1 MKNFNERLEA
11 LMNEKKYNN
20 SSLSRK
26 LNKVPSTVKKWVDG
40 DGMPELPIFYQ
51 LANLLGVKPSYL
63 LFGDEEKEPLTLAEP
78 NPAYGIPKEDLIE
91 FYEWK
96 AKEAT
101 RKAKML
107 KQMELDEDKVDSK
120 PAPKAFTMR
129 EIEK

>member
-1 MKNFNERLEA
+1 MENFNERLQA
-11 LMNEKKYNN
+11 LMDEKKLNN

-51 LANLLGVKPSYL
+51 LANLLGVRPSYL
-63 LFGDEEKEPLTLAEP
+63 LFGEHEVQKYPVEEPK
-78 NPAYGIPKEDLIE
+78 PAYGISKEDLIE

-101 RKAKML
+101 RKAEML
-107 KQMELDEDKVDSK
+107 KQMESNEDVLE
-120 PAPKAFTMR
+120 PERPRRGFTMTQ
-129 EIEK
+129 IEK

>member
-1 MKNFNERLEA
+1 MKKFNERLEA

-63 LFGDEEKEPLTLAEP
+63 LFGDEEQPLILEEPKAK
-78 NPAYGIPKEDLIE
+78 YGIPKEDLIE

-96 AKEAT
+96 AKEAL
-101 RKAKML
+101 RKAEML
-107 KQMELDEDKVDSK
+107 KQMESNEDKLESE
-120 PAPKAFTMR
+120 PAQTAYQTKGQ
-129 EIEK
+129 IEK